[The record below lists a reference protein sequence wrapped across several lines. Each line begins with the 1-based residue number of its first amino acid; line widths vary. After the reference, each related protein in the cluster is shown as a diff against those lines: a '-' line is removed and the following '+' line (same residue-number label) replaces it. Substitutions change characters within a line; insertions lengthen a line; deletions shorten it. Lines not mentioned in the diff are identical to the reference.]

1 LGERSNVAGGEG
13 SADGGLVMGW
23 WPFIEQNVI
32 LTDAIGDTF
41 GADCGRIDCDSTTY
55 RLSAA
60 DTNLARSLSMTRAL

>member
-1 LGERSNVAGGEG
+1 
-13 SADGGLVMGW
+13 MGRQ
-23 WPFIEQNVI
+23 PFIEQNVI
-32 LTDAIGDTF
+32 LTDAIGDTL